1 MDYKYIEQ
9 LLERYWRCDTSVE
22 EEQILRAFFSQ
33 KEGPSQFRQY
43 RELFSY
49 ETAESKSE
57 PLGADFDNKM
67 LSLVGK
73 EAGGTDEP
81 VHVKAITV
89 SLRERMMPLLKAV
102 AFVAVIIVLGNA
114 AQFSFSNGGKEEDG
128 DDINY
133 AEYTDTYSDP
143 SVAYGEVEDALQL
156 ISEGIGAAM
165 INDTL
170 ASVKLIGG
178 GDSIKK
184 E

>member
-33 KEGPSQFRQY
+33 KEVPSQFRQY
-43 RELFSY
+43 RELFTY

-57 PLGADFDNKM
+57 PLGADFDNKI
-67 LSLVGK
+67 LSLVGN
-73 EAGGTDEP
+73 EERGADEP

-114 AQFSFSNGGKEEDG
+114 AQFSFSNGGNEEDG